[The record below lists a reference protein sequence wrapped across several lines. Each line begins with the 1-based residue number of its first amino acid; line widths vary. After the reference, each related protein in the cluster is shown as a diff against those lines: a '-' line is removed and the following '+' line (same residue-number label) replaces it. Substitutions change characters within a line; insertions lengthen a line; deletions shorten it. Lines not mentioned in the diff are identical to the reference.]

1 MQHKSQIP
9 LISVAILAQGF
20 FFCSS
25 RLAGCP
31 RTCTALTAEV
41 AWAVLEV
48 LGPEV
53 AMEVAMEVAT
63 AVRSQGLRVDTWVE
77 RVALQET
84 AAVLHKARTALRA
97 ASVAEAAV
105 QAAALCLMLAM
116 AMGSISRRP
125 RISMWDT
132 AETSTCSGRDEIS
145 PASSRAAAF

>member
-1 MQHKSQIP
+1 
-9 LISVAILAQGF
+9 
-20 FFCSS
+20 
-25 RLAGCP
+25 
-31 RTCTALTAEV
+31 
-41 AWAVLEV
+41 VLEV